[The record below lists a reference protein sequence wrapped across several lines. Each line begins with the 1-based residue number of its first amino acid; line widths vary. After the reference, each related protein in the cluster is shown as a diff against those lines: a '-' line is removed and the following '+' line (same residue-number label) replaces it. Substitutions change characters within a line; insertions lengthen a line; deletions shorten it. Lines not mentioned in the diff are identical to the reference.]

1 MESQRRRA
9 RGRAG
14 AVAVAVAA
22 ALVVTG
28 CGEADDGVAVGGV
41 RTVSAEQAVEV
52 AAEQSTVVLDVRT
65 PEEFAEGHVAGA
77 RNVPLAG
84 EFEKAVA
91 DLPRDGRYVLYCRTG
106 NRSAEAADIM
116 ERLGFT
122 DVLDAGGLT
131 ALADAGA
138 EVVRG

>member
-1 MESQRRRA
+1 MESQRRSA
-9 RGRAG
+9 RGR
-14 AVAVAVAA
+14 AVAVAA
-22 ALVVTG
+22 ALLLTG
-28 CGEADDGVAVGGV
+28 CGQAEDGAAASGV

-52 AAEQSTVVLDVRT
+52 VAEQQTVVLDVRT